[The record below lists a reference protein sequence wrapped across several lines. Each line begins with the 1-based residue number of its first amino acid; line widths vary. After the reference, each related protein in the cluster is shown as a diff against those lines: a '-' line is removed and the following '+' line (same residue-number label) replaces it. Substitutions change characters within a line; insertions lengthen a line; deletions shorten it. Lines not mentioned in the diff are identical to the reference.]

1 MGPFIWIPLAN
12 VYGRRSV
19 YLLTTAIGAASA
31 LGSGF
36 VQNYSQLLGVRAVN
50 GLFPVSLAL
59 GPATVA
65 DLFFYHQ
72 RGRATGTFTVFL
84 TSGAHVAGLFG
95 GPVGQ
100 FLGWRW

>member
-1 MGPFIWIPLAN
+1 M
-12 VYGRRSV
+12 V
-19 YLLTTAIGAASA
+19 SA
-31 LGSGF
+31 LGCGF

-59 GPATVA
+59 GPATVT

-72 RGRATGTFTVFL
+72 RGRATGVFTVFL